1 MSEVRTTS
9 STGGEK
15 GVKEERFDLIPP
27 EALAEL
33 ARIYAM
39 GSRKYKDH
47 NYRLGYDW
55 SKSYASL
62 QRHANQWWSGEDTD
76 EESGLSHIM
85 HAAWHCFALYMF
97 LLEHPEFDDR
107 LSTVRKQ
114 SKAELPEELKVDTSV
129 QDKALETALMIANLP
144 YNFKLPENHPFNGVT
159 YEKIDLD
166 SEDLPP
172 IVEPSKGLMQVI
184 NSYDAEKISRQ
195 FGVTLKENADLSDE
209 LDWIDK
215 EEM

>member
-1 MSEVRTTS
+1 MSEEVRTVS
-9 STGGEK
+9 STGGAK
-15 GVKEERFDLIPP
+15 GTKAERFDLIPP

-33 ARIYAM
+33 ARIYEM

-107 LSTVRKQ
+107 LSTIRKRE
-114 SKAELPEELKVDTSV
+114 AGPKVDTTE
-129 QDKALETALMIANLP
+129 Q
-144 YNFKLPENHPFNGVT
+144 ENV
-159 YEKIDLD
+159 L
-166 SEDLPP
+166 
-172 IVEPSKGLMQVI
+172 
-184 NSYDAEKISRQ
+184 
-195 FGVTLKENADLSDE
+195 DE
-209 LDWIDK
+209 LLRNAEPIMTLSQNDQVKVFARNDNGDWIDK
-215 EEM
+215 DEM